1 MKITRLQ
8 NVMGEWLP
16 NYNPYIGT
24 DKDNGLAEPDH
35 FKYEKFTLQNRR
47 RVMWDMDPND
57 LKVKKWFLFPLP
69 ITEINK
75 GYGLIQNPGW

>member
-1 MKITRLQ
+1 
-8 NVMGEWLP
+8 V
-16 NYNPYIGT
+16 
-24 DKDNGLAEPDH
+24 AEPDH

-47 RVMWDMDPND
+47 RVMWDKDPNS
-57 LKVKKWFLFPLP
+57 LEVKKWFLFPMP